1 MFCFVSEF
9 AKESS
14 NERETTCRYHYH
26 FGEICN
32 CACVFKPKRLL
43 MRRQRKRLETVDE
56 NIYLISLYHD
66 EIQCVCSIKEI
77 HDYILFNAD
86 FGFPNSNHTKLLLT
100 AYSFMSLSIA
110 KICNTRDHLAM
121 SLVATKKKSQA
132 SGSPTKN
139 ILLLVKPSSN
149 FLV

>member
-43 MRRQRKRLETVDE
+43 MRRQRKRLEIVDE

-66 EIQCVCSIKEI
+66 EIQC
-77 HDYILFNAD
+77 ILV
-86 FGFPNSNHTKLLLT
+86 KM
-100 AYSFMSLSIA
+100 AYL
-110 KICNTRDHLAM
+110 
-121 SLVATKKKSQA
+121 
-132 SGSPTKN
+132 G